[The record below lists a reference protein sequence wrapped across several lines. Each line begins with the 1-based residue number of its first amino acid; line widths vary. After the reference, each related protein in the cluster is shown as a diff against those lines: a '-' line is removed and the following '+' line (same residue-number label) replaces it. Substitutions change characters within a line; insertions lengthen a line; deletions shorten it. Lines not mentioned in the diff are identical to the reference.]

1 MINDLLEMSLTALND
16 DEMLEAEAIGNLL
29 ATCGIISGT
38 GRCGAGVA

>member
-1 MINDLLEMSLTALND
+1 MINELLEMSLTALND

-38 GRCGAGVA
+38 GRCRAGVA